1 MRIQIVKIKKKTIV
15 QKIKKVEDI
24 NLLAEQVNVTD
35 MNQLRN
41 MVDDV
46 KQKIGSGVFILAAES
61 NEKVLLVVGGS
72 KDLVDRGLNAG
83 ELIKRAAEQCG
94 GGGGGGPDMAQA
106 GGKDQEKI
114 AADLNMAEKYIQEKM
129 ERYLICYRC

>member
-61 NEKVLLVVGGS
+61 NKKVLLVAGVS
-72 KDLVDRGLNAG
+72 KDLNDRGLHAG
-83 ELIKRAAEQCG
+83 NLIKRAAEQCG
-94 GGGGGGPDMAQA
+94 GGGGGRPDMAQA
-106 GGKDQEKI
+106 GGKDPEKI
-114 AADLNMAEKYIQEKM
+114 DAALNIAEKYIDEKI
-129 ERYLICYRC
+129 EQ